1 VTLLSAWALA
11 GLLLA
16 VPLILA
22 YLRRPRPP
30 VHDVPSLLPWLE
42 LSGDSY
48 APPGRRWRR
57 PMLPLALLLQLL
69 ALTLIVLG
77 LAQPAGGRA
86 SVRPTRTYV
95 IDDSPWMQASEGG
108 ETRLLAAE
116 QLVRGQ
122 LRELASTTTVRLVL
136 AGAAPSL
143 RFSGSPDAAATA
155 IGRLAPGDSS
165 ADLDAALRL
174 AAGLPRAASDRVVLL
189 RAPEDPAPA
198 VRAAPGTFSQLVV
211 GHPLDDQ
218 GLIAG
223 SARCGLPG
231 PAACEVFARVRN
243 TGPSTARDRVEVLV
257 GGHSASAQTVSVA
270 RDSSSPVLFRAPA
283 ATNVEM
289 RLTVHDA
296 LPVDN
301 RLFIA
306 VPPAST
312 PVRVTLV
319 GKPSNALALAA
330 ALHAVPGVQLTLRT
344 PSTYR
349 AGDARTSELLVL
361 DGWMPAGGLP
371 RAPGLVLLAPSHLP
385 GALVTGALADSR
397 ISGSEAASALL
408 TEVSLAS
415 LTIEPGAARR
425 ISLPS
430 WMTAAAWSPDG
441 PLLASGSSDG
451 QRVALLAFEPSRS
464 NLGQLE
470 SFPLLVAN
478 LVSFSQQWAPAQA
491 VPGQPI
497 LIQDPPGTSSAAVSQ
512 SAGTSRPLAAD
523 AGTAQLLTPQQPG
536 FEAITQRGSWGTRT
550 RTLAVNVATESA
562 SPPAAPV
569 ELAATASPTAPARAQ
584 WWPWLLGAAL
594 IVLSLEWLYAARR
607 ESGLPRRRALL
618 VTRGAS
624 LALLGLA
631 LAQPQIEHGSG
642 GPETLVVDRS
652 SSIAPPAARSEL
664 AWLRDNA
671 GAGCGSDCRVVQF
684 AGAAQLSAPRDGLL
698 SASAGGAL
706 DGEATNLQSAM
717 SLAVAHA
724 PAGGQLVLLSDG
736 LQTSGQA
743 GAVVAAARAKHVR
756 IDVVPLAD
764 ARIDA
769 AVTSVQ
775 APAALHAGDPLS
787 LQVTVRSTRA
797 AAATL
802 SLSRDGQPLGRQRL
816 QLNAGDN
823 PFLFSLH
830 AGAPGSYAYAATV
843 AMAGDSV
850 AENNTLATTVR
861 VGPEPTVLL
870 AGTGSNISSM
880 LRADGMRVSAIE
892 PDRLPSSPGGYAGV
906 DAVVLDDV
914 SAEQIGEAR
923 AGVLAAAV
931 RSGSVGLLAL
941 GGKHS
946 FSLGGY
952 YRSRLQQA
960 LPVSSLEP
968 GQLQQRQLGVELILD
983 RSGSMV
989 DEAGGVPKLEM
1000 AQLASQDAARY
1011 LAANGDQLGI
1021 VDFDAEPHT
1030 LVPVA
1035 RLAPGKPL
1043 AGIDRRI
1050 EGLVAEGGTNIYA
1063 ALADGARQ
1071 IEASN
1076 ARDRRIV
1083 LITDGVS
1090 EPGSYASL
1098 LPRLRADHI
1107 TVSTVALGEE
1117 ADYTLLKAIA
1127 TSTGGSYYATDNAAE
1142 LPRIFAGDT
1151 RVSARP
1157 VSQHGRITVT
1167 PGGPSP
1173 ILAGLSGSVLP
1184 FLDGNVITTLKQGAQ
1199 ADLLAA
1205 DPGYSPAPV
1214 LAQWQYGGGRVASWT
1229 PGLEPEWV
1237 GAWAERPQLWQEAV
1251 RWVERGAAVSA
1262 LTPSIAPASN
1272 TQVQLDTVQNADVA
1286 IDQEGL
1292 TGELQA
1298 ESDKTTALRF
1308 SETAPSRYLAGVPS
1322 LSAGVYR
1329 YSVSAADT
1337 SSTGL
1342 LAVPYPAEYR
1352 PGPAEA
1358 TPLGALAGET
1368 QGHVLSARSPV
1379 GLGRH
1384 SSPEWRWA
1392 ALAAL
1397 LCFLAGAML
1406 ALRKP
1411 RTEDPPPIRVRPRGA
1426 SPIEPPRDLARS

>member
-16 VPLILA
+16 VPLVLA
-22 YLRRPRPP
+22 YLQRPRPP
-30 VHDVPSLLPWLE
+30 VRDVPSLLPWLE
-42 LSGDSY
+42 LSGDSA

-95 IDDSPWMQASEGG
+95 IDDSSWMQASEGG

-122 LRELASTTTVRLVL
+122 LRELASTTTVHLVL

-143 RFSGSPDAAATA
+143 RFNGSPSAAAKA
-155 IGRLAPGDSS
+155 IVRLAPSDGG

-198 VRAAPGTFSQLVV
+198 VRATPGTFTQLVV

-218 GLIAG
+218 GLTAG

-231 PAACEVFARVRN
+231 ASACEAFARIRN
-243 TGPSTARDRVEVLV
+243 TGPSATTDRVEVFV
-257 GGHSASAQTVSVA
+257 GGQPVSSQTVSVA
-270 RDSSSPVLFRAPA
+270 RDSSSPILFRVPA
-283 ATNVEM
+283 ATDVEM
-289 RLTVHDA
+289 RLAVHDA
-296 LPVDN
+296 LPIDN
-301 RLFIA
+301 TLFIA
-306 VPPAST
+306 VPAAQT

-319 GKPSNALALAA
+319 GEPGNALALAA
-330 ALHAVPGVQLTLRT
+330 ALHADPGVALTLRT
-344 PSTYR
+344 PSSYR
-349 AGDARTSELLVL
+349 AGDARASELLVF
-361 DGWMPAGGLP
+361 DGWMPTGGLP
-371 RAPGLVLLAPSHLP
+371 PAPGLVLLAPSRLP
-385 GALVTGALADSR
+385 GALVSGVLADSR
-397 ISGSEAASALL
+397 ISGSQAASTLL
-408 TEVSLAS
+408 TDVSLAS

-464 NLGQLE
+464 NLAQLE

-491 VPGQPI
+491 IPGQPI
-497 LIQDPPGTSSAAVSQ
+497 LIEDPPGTSSTAVSA
-512 SAGTSRPLAAD
+512 SAGASRALAAD

-536 FEAITQRGSWGTRT
+536 FETITQRGSWGTRT
-550 RTLAVNVATESA
+550 RTLAVNVATEPA
-562 SPPAAPV
+562 SPPAVPV
-569 ELAATASPTAPARAQ
+569 ELAATASPAAPARAQ

-618 VTRGAS
+618 AMRSAS

-631 LAQPQIEHGSG
+631 LAQPQIGHGSG

-652 SSIAPPAARSEL
+652 SSIAPPAARSER
-664 AWLRDNA
+664 AWMQADA
-671 GAGCGSDCRVVQF
+671 ASGCGSDCRVVQF
-684 AGAAQLSAPRDGLL
+684 AGAPQLSAPRDGLL
-698 SASAGGAL
+698 SVGVGGAL
-706 DGEATNLQSAM
+706 DGEATNLQSAL

-724 PAGGQLVLLSDG
+724 PAGGQVVLLSDG

-743 GAVVAAARAKHVR
+743 GAVAAVARAKHVR

-764 ARIDA
+764 SRIDA
-769 AVTSVQ
+769 ALTSIQ

-787 LQVTVRSTRA
+787 LQITVRSTRA

-816 QLNAGDN
+816 QLEAGEN
-823 PFLFSLH
+823 PLLFSLH
-830 AGAPGSYAYAATV
+830 AGGPGSYAYEATV

-850 AENNTLATTVR
+850 AQNNTLGTTVR
-861 VGPEPTVLL
+861 VGPEPAVLV
-870 AGTGSNISSM
+870 AGTGSNVVSM
-880 LRADGMRVSAIE
+880 LRADGMRVRAIE
-892 PDRLPSSPGGYAGV
+892 PDGLPISPGGYAGE

-923 AGVLAAAV
+923 AGALAAAV
-931 RSGSVGLLAL
+931 RSSAVGLLAL
-941 GGKHS
+941 GGPHS

-952 YRSRLQQA
+952 YRSTLQQA

-983 RSGSMV
+983 RSESMV
-989 DEAGGVPKLEM
+989 NEAGGVPKLEM
-1000 AQLASQDAARY
+1000 AQLASKDAASF

-1030 LVPVA
+1030 LVPVT
-1035 RLAPGKPL
+1035 RLAPGKLL
-1043 AGIDRRI
+1043 ASIERRI

-1071 IEASN
+1071 IEASS
-1076 ARDRRIV
+1076 ARDRRII

-1117 ADYTLLKAIA
+1117 ADFALLKAIA
-1127 TSTGGSYYATDNAAE
+1127 TSTDGSYYATDNAAE
-1142 LPRIFAGDT
+1142 LPRIFANDT
-1151 RVSARP
+1151 RLSARP
-1157 VSQHGRITVT
+1157 VSQHGRISVT
-1167 PGGPSP
+1167 PGGSSP
-1173 ILAGLSGSVLP
+1173 ILASLSETALP
-1184 FLDGNVITTLKQGAQ
+1184 PLHANVITTLKQGAQ

-1205 DPGYSPAPV
+1205 DPGYSPAPT
-1214 LAQWQYGGGRVASWT
+1214 LAQWQYGVGRVVSWT
-1229 PGLEPEWV
+1229 PGLEPEWA
-1237 GAWAERPQLWQEAV
+1237 GAWAKRPQLWQEAV
-1251 RWVERGAAVSA
+1251 RWVERGAAVPA
-1262 LTPSIAPASN
+1262 LTPSIAPAGN
-1272 TQVQLDTVQNADVA
+1272 TQVELDTVHNADVA

-1292 TGELQA
+1292 TGRLEA
-1298 ESDKTTALRF
+1298 ESGETTTLHF
-1308 SETAPSRYLAGVPS
+1308 GETAPSRYLAGVPS
-1322 LSAGVYR
+1322 LSPGVYR
-1329 YSVSAADT
+1329 YSVSAANT
-1337 SSTGL
+1337 TSTGL
-1342 LAVPYPAEYR
+1342 LAVPYAAEYR
-1352 PGPAEA
+1352 PGPVEA

-1368 QGHVLSARSPV
+1368 QGRVLSARNPV
-1379 GLGRH
+1379 ALGRH

-1406 ALRKP
+1406 ALRRP
-1411 RTEDPPPIRVRPRGA
+1411 RSDGPPLRVRARGA
-1426 SPIEPPRDLARS
+1426 SSIEPPRDLARS